1 MEYQAIIFDMDGLL
15 VDSEPVWHEVEV
27 ELIESCGYTY
37 LDEIRDESIGMR
49 VDEFAVILQGHYPK
63 LGDSPAAI
71 EAAITDRMLKLP
83 PGRIKAMPGADE
95 LIRFAAERGIPRAIA
110 SSSSQAIIEHFV
122 GLMCWEDLIPQRYS
136 AEYMERGKPAPDI
149 YLEALKQ
156 LGVAPAASLGI
167 EDSANGLRSL
177 KAAGMFAVAAPSP
190 DYPLPAEA
198 LALADAHITTLED
211 FTVDLRR
218 GIERGGRL

>member
-1 MEYQAIIFDMDGLL
+1 
-15 VDSEPVWHEVEV
+15 
-27 ELIESCGYTY
+27 
-37 LDEIRDESIGMR
+37 MR
-49 VDEFAVILQGHYPK
+49 VDEFAVSLQGHYPK

-149 YLEALKQ
+149 YLHAAEQ
-156 LGVAPAASLGI
+156 LGCAPENCLAL
-167 EDSANGLRSL
+167 EDSRFGTQAAL
-177 KAAGMFAVAAPSP
+177 AAGMTCFTVP
-190 DYPLPAEA
+190 DLS
-198 LALADAHITTLED
+198 HSSVED
-211 FTVDLRR
+211 FADINDNVYRSLHDVLDEIRR
-218 GIERGGRL
+218 NRIFA